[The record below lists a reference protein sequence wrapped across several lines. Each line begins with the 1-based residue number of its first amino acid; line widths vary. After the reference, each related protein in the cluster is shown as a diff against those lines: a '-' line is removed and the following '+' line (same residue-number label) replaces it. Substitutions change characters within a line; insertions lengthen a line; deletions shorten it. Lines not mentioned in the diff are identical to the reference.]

1 MVAVEIDHVLT
12 QYLTAKFRGND
23 RLQVV
28 EGDVL
33 KTDFGQWG
41 RAVVAGNLPYYITS
55 PIVEKVLG
63 LREQLARAV
72 FLVQK
77 EVAVRLTT
85 GPGTRDYGYLSV
97 LTQFYSQAEYLFTVP
112 PGAFQPPPKVESAV
126 VRLTPRRELATSDAA
141 AFLKFVSLAFHQK
154 RKMLRNNL
162 AARYDRALLDTLPE
176 GKLRAEQMSIEELLG
191 VWSRLS
197 DVSYSFHVAHA
208 SARPPRSVRT
218 VGQRDLRSVPGAE
231 P

>member
-23 RLQVV
+23 RLQVI

-41 RAVVAGNLPYYITS
+41 PAVVVGNLPYYITS

-97 LTQFYSQAEYLFTVP
+97 LTQFYAEAEYLFTVP

-126 VRLTPRRELATSDAA
+126 VRLTPR
-141 AFLKFVSLAFHQK
+141 
-154 RKMLRNNL
+154 
-162 AARYDRALLDTLPE
+162 
-176 GKLRAEQMSIEELLG
+176 
-191 VWSRLS
+191 
-197 DVSYSFHVAHA
+197 A
-208 SARPPRSVRT
+208 SWRRRMRPRF
-218 VGQRDLRSVPGAE
+218 
-231 P
+231 